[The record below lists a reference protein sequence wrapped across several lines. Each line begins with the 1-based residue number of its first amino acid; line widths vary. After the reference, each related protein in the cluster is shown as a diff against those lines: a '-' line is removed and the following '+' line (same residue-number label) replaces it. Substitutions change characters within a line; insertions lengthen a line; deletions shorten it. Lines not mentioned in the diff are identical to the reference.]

1 MDSLYGLIRYIFPR
15 LRLFAFLLLP
25 FVLAIMVVSEAS
37 AYEER
42 WGPQQYTTQKHPTPE
57 ESCDY
62 IRSYF
67 TANYPINA
75 PYSVADITDTNFRI
89 KVCNIIDK
97 NNSPSLVNIYRQY
110 RCENGTGSW
119 LPADPSN
126 PPDCYEAPPEPEQC
140 EDGRILD
147 EGLFDGP
154 AHPIGCVSGCRA
166 LRVTLS
172 PPELNCRYSSQGV
185 GQCSYNHHLRFIDTG
200 VSCDE
205 PNPDNPKVEKQPDC
219 PQCRCMERGGSW
231 GEVNGVGTCVPVGS
245 AGSAPVTKPTAPP
258 KVQTTTPP
266 ATEDNPNPEPVTEV
280 TEAPTVTIT
289 PPASGSPVGTP
300 SSVTET
306 TTDENGNTI
315 STTKSL
321 TEFCSENPTSTICRD
336 DEKSVF
342 SGSCGS
348 FYCEGDAIQCAIAK
362 RQHQTICEM
371 QEGDAISD
379 FGEQLTQGLGDVD
392 NPLDNPEQVS
402 LDSLDTSSFMPKSG
416 LQDISFSFSG
426 SSITLPL
433 SRLNTGLQFAGYI
446 VLAFSFIAAAR
457 IVFM

>member
-15 LRLFAFLLLP
+15 LRLFAFLLSPVFLTL
-25 FVLAIMVVSEAS
+25 FVVDDVYAESSYAESWAQSSGVW
-37 AYEER
+37 R
-42 WGPQQYTTQKHPTPE
+42 RPTPE
-57 ESCDY
+57 LACYEGVSGAYPNGEVVSFEVRDGYSYSCRY
-62 IRSYF
+62 KQNVQSSTIY
-67 TANYPINA
+67 NA
-75 PYSVADITDTNFRI
+75 ILYHWWT
-89 KVCNIIDK
+89 CNGS
-97 NNSPSLVNIYRQY
+97 NWYRFDQ
-110 RCENGTGSW
+110 W
-119 LPADPSN
+119 SN
-126 PPDCYEAPPEPEQC
+126 PTCSPPEPEEC

-147 EGLFDGP
+147 EGLFAGP
-154 AHPIGCVSGCRA
+154 SSPIACVSGCRA

-185 GQCSYNHHLRFIDTG
+185 GTCSYDHHLRFIDTG

-205 PNPDNPKVEKQPDC
+205 PNSDNPKVEKQPDC

-231 GEVNGVGTCVPVGS
+231 GEINGVGTCVPVGS

-266 ATEDNPNPEPVTEV
+266 ATEDNPDPEPITEV
-280 TEAPTVTIT
+280 TEAPTVTIN
-289 PPASGSPVGTP
+289 PPAAGSPVGTP

-336 DEKSVF
+336 DEKSVW

-362 RQHQTICEM
+362 RQHQTICEA
-371 QEGDAISD
+371 QEGDALSNL
-379 FGEQLTQGLGDVD
+379 GEQLIAGIDDVE
-392 NPLDNPEQVS
+392 NPLIDADEVS
-402 LDSLDTSSFMPKSG
+402 IESLDTSSFMPKSS